1 MTSTKLKVTGIDLFS
16 AGEFMGAEGTETITL
31 SDPIG
36 GVYKK
41 LVVKDDKLVGACL
54 YGDTSDGA
62 WYFRMVKDNH
72 NISEIRDQMMF
83 GTACIGTACIGATGM
98 ENNAIDGQQGLGT
111 LGAQPSGE
119 AELTEVNT

>member
-1 MTSTKLKVTGIDLFS
+1 
-16 AGEFMGAEGTETITL
+16 
-31 SDPIG
+31 
-36 GVYKK
+36 
-41 LVVKDDKLVGACL
+41 
-54 YGDTSDGA
+54 
-62 WYFRMVKDNH
+62 
-72 NISEIRDQMMF
+72 MMF